1 MCNPSPARKDQG
13 GVTLIETLIALL
25 LVSGGLLALVQMQM
39 LGLRTATS
47 ATLRDHAVLLAGE
60 MLERIR
66 NNPPAIET
74 DDYVVAFNELPDAGT
89 RHGDD
94 IRAWKTAIASSLA
107 GGEGAIG
114 RTGRLYT
121 ITVRWDE
128 SWDTDLDD
136 GLAVVELRT
145 EL

>member
-1 MCNPSPARKDQG
+1 MFKPPAAKRRQG

-47 ATLRDHAVLLAGE
+47 ATLRDQAVLQAND

-66 NNPPAIET
+66 ANPLAIET
-74 DDYVVAFNELPDAGT
+74 DNYVVGFGELPAPGT
-89 RHGDD
+89 IHGDD
-94 IRAWKTAIASSLA
+94 IRAWKTAVASVLA
-107 GGEGAIG
+107 GGDGAIA
-114 RTGRLYT
+114 RSGRLYT
-121 ITVRWDE
+121 VSVRWDE
-128 SWDTDLDD
+128 SWDADLEG
-136 GLAVVELRT
+136 GLAQVELRT